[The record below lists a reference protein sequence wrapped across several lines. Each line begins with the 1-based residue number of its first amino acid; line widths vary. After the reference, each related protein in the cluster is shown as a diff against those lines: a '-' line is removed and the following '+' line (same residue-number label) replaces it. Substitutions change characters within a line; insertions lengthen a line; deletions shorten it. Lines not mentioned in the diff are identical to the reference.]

1 MRPWATADW
10 VVYAKEPFGGPE
22 EVLRYLSRYT
32 YRVAISNRRLVAANE
47 NGVTFRYKDYRIEGP
62 GRYTT
67 MTLDTHEFMRRFLMH
82 VLPKGLH
89 RIRHYGFL
97 ANGTR
102 ADNIAKVR
110 ELLSVAPRMKDSE
123 ISQTAAAD
131 QACALPCPCPCCG
144 GRMLIIEFF
153 EPGCEPKNQPS
164 SPPPVVR
171 IDTS

>member
-1 MRPWATADW
+1 
-10 VVYAKEPFGGPE
+10 
-22 EVLRYLSRYT
+22 
-32 YRVAISNRRLVAANE
+32 
-47 NGVTFRYKDYRIEGP
+47 
-62 GRYTT
+62 
-67 MTLDTHEFMRRFLMH
+67 MTLDTHEFIRRFLMH

-110 ELLSVAPRMKDSE
+110 ELLSVVPPTKDPES
-123 ISQTAAAD
+123 SKAAAAD
-131 QACALPCPCPCCG
+131 QACTLPCPCCG

-153 EPGCEPKNQPS
+153 EPGCEPKHRPS
-164 SPPPVVR
+164 SAPRVVR